1 MSALKGKKKIWQEST
16 KDNSL
21 FLSTAVQLNSESLAT
36 IFSAIDKLKGLSD
49 GLSQGF
55 GYTCHQA
62 NENKE
67 SKEEILEFMK
77 TANLFLTFECTH
89 CSPLV
94 C

>member
-1 MSALKGKKKIWQEST
+1 
-16 KDNSL
+16 
-21 FLSTAVQLNSESLAT
+21 VQLNSESLAT

-67 SKEEILEFMK
+67 SKEEILGK
-77 TANLFLTFECTH
+77 TIDITNPTINQI
-89 CSPLV
+89 
-94 C
+94 